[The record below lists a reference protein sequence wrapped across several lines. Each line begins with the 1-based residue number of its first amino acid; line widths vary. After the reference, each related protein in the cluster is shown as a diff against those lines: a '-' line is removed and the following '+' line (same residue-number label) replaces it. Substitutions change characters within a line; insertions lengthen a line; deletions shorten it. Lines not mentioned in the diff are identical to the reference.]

1 MKTKRARRLRWR
13 LAMPLTVAFFL
24 LWLGTMVVLTNS
36 ACDRLEG
43 TVSQEYEYAQKALE
57 EQWEI
62 YQTNRDNGLGAQAD
76 HILMYNLSAA
86 SGGLTDIGEGGMA
99 FLVRNSLGQEVR
111 SQLSYGY
118 GHEAGVDQGQRWYLY
133 FDDGLDDEGQLQLAR
148 WITQHRVHSWDFSLY
163 PPDSWQWETLS
174 QIGEDLANVDGTY
187 ARVTGVERP
196 GYAVDVQKIELVHPD
211 GTTEVMVETNTTG
224 DNSITLELKFVEI
237 ASVLLPNLYSTGKD
251 GPIDMELRLAHFRAA
266 QDRVHQGATEMHG
279 SSLTVSGQL
288 FGISE
293 GDGNA
298 MRVVGGQCDI
308 RRAAVQGQWFLY
320 ISTFLLTAVA
330 VLLLSAHLSRKVT
343 EPVEQMSQGAQKG
356 RCPTD
361 GPVQELNALAEAFNA
376 AQDQL
381 EGQLERERAFTRGAA
396 HELKTPLAIIRTHAE
411 ALGEDIAPE
420 KRGEYLNIILE
431 ESDRMGQLVGR
442 LLELTRLESGVAL
455 NVAPLN
461 LADVV
466 REVWSPLALQLEQK
480 EVSLSL
486 ELEEVWLEGDR
497 ERLKEAVGNLA
508 SNALRHV
515 EKGKR
520 IQVSLVRKGEQVR
533 ISVYNDGPVIPDK
546 DLPHLFE
553 PFYRGDKSRSRDS
566 GGTGLGLAIVRAAV
580 SAHGGSCGVEQ
591 RAGGP
596 CFWLCLPVGQDEGTV
611 S

>member
-13 LAMPLTVAFFL
+13 LAVPLTVAFFL

-62 YQTNRDNGLGAQAD
+62 YQNNRDNDLGAQAD

-111 SQLSYGY
+111 SQLAYGY

-133 FDDGLDDEGQLQLAR
+133 FDDGLDDQGQLQLAR
-148 WITQHRVHSWDFSLY
+148 WLTQHRSRSWDFALY
-163 PPDSWQWETLS
+163 PPDSWP
-174 QIGEDLANVDGTY
+174 GDGDLPNVDGTY
-187 ARVTGVERP
+187 ARVTGVERS
-196 GYAVDVQKIELVHPD
+196 GYAIDVQKIELVHPD
-211 GTTEVMVETNTTG
+211 GTTETMVETDTTG
-224 DNSITLELKFVEI
+224 EDSITLELKFMRV
-237 ASVLLPNLYSTGKD
+237 ASVLLPDYRGEGKA
-251 GPIDMELRLAHFRAA
+251 GPIDMELRLSNFREA
-266 QDRVHQGATEMHG
+266 QNRVHQGATEMHG
-279 SSLTVSGQL
+279 SSFIVSGKL
-288 FGISE
+288 FGITEEDSH
-293 GDGNA
+293 A
-298 MRVVGGQCDI
+298 IRVVGGQCDI

-320 ISTFLLTAVA
+320 ISTFLLTAAA
-330 VLLLSAHLSRKVT
+330 VLLLSAHLSKQVT
-343 EPVEQMSQGAQKG
+343 RPVEQLSQGAQKG
-356 RCPTD
+356 RCEID

-420 KRGEYLNIILE
+420 KRGEYLDIILE

-455 NVAPLN
+455 SRAPLN

-466 REVWSPLALQLEQK
+466 REVWAPLALQLEQK
-480 EVSLSL
+480 EISLSL

-520 IQVSLVRKGEQVR
+520 IQVSLVRKGGQVR
-533 ISVYNDGPVIPDK
+533 VSVYNDGPIIPDK

>member
-13 LAMPLTVAFFL
+13 LAVPLTVAFFL
-24 LWLGTMVVLTNS
+24 LWLGTMMVLTNS

-62 YQTNRDNGLGAQAD
+62 YQNNRDNGLGAQAD

-99 FLVRNSLGQEVR
+99 FLVRNSLGQEVH
-111 SQLSYGY
+111 SQLAYGY

-133 FDDGLDDEGQLQLAR
+133 FDSGLDDQGQLQLAR
-148 WITQHRVHSWDFSLY
+148 WITQRRSRSWDFALY
-163 PPDSWQWETLS
+163 PPDSWPGDS
-174 QIGEDLANVDGTY
+174 DLPNVDGTY

-211 GTTEVMVETNTTG
+211 GTTEVMVETDTTG
-224 DNSITLELKFVEI
+224 EDSITLELKFMRV
-237 ASVLLPNLYSTGKD
+237 ASVLLPDYRGEGKA
-251 GPIDMELRLAHFRAA
+251 GPIDMELRLSHFREA
-266 QDRVHQGATEMHG
+266 QNRVHQGATEMHG
-279 SSLTVSGQL
+279 SSFIVSGKL
-288 FGISE
+288 FGITEEDSH
-293 GDGNA
+293 A
-298 MRVVGGQCDI
+298 IRVVGGQCDI

-320 ISTFLLTAVA
+320 ISTFLLTAAA

-343 EPVEQMSQGAQKG
+343 EPVEQLSQGAQKG
-356 RCPTD
+356 RCEID

-411 ALGEDIAPE
+411 ALGEDIAPD

-466 REVWSPLALQLEQK
+466 REVWNPLALQLEQK

-486 ELEEVWLEGDR
+486 KLEEVWLEGDR

-515 EKGKR
+515 ERGKR
-520 IQVSLVRKGEQVR
+520 IQVSLVKQGEQVR
-533 ISVYNDGPVIPDK
+533 VSVYNDGPVIPDK

>member
-13 LAMPLTVAFFL
+13 LAVPLTVAFFL

-99 FLVRNSLGQEVR
+99 FLVRNSLGQEVH
-111 SQLSYGY
+111 SQMAYGY

-148 WITQHRVHSWDFSLY
+148 WLTQHRSRSWDFALY
-163 PPDSWQWETLS
+163 PPDSWPWDTLT
-174 QIGEDLANVDGTY
+174 EDGSNPPNADGTY
-187 ARVTGVERP
+187 ARVTGVERS
-196 GYAVDVQKIELVHPD
+196 GYAMDVQKIELVHPD
-211 GTTEVMVETNTTG
+211 GTTETMVETDTTG
-224 DNSITLELKFVEI
+224 EDSITLELKFMRV
-237 ASVLLPNLYSTGKD
+237 ASVLVPDYYSDRND
-251 GPIDMELRLAHFRAA
+251 GPIDMELRLSHFRAA
-266 QDRVHQGATEMHG
+266 QNRVHQGATEMHG

-288 FGISE
+288 FGISQ

-320 ISTFLLTAVA
+320 ISTFLLTAAA
-330 VLLLSAHLSRKVT
+330 VLLLSAHLSKQVT
-343 EPVEQMSQGAQKG
+343 RPVEQLSREAQKG
-356 RCPTD
+356 RCKTD
-361 GPVQELNALAEAFNA
+361 GPVEELNALAEAFND

-466 REVWSPLALQLEQK
+466 REVWNPLALQLEQK
-480 EVSLSL
+480 KVSLSL

-520 IQVSLVRKGEQVR
+520 IQVSLVKQGEQVCV
-533 ISVYNDGPVIPDK
+533 SVYNDGPLIPDK

-596 CFWLCLPVGQDEGTV
+596 CFWLCLPVGQVEEAV

>member
-13 LAMPLTVAFFL
+13 LAVPLTVAFFL
-24 LWLGTMVVLTNS
+24 LWLGTMVVLTNF

-62 YQTNRDNGLGAQAD
+62 YQNNRDNGLGAQAD

-111 SQLSYGY
+111 SQLAYGY

-133 FDDGLDDEGQLQLAR
+133 FDSGLDDQGQLQLAR
-148 WITQHRVHSWDFSLY
+148 WLTQHRSRSWDFALY
-163 PPDSWQWETLS
+163 PPDSWPWDTLT
-174 QIGEDLANVDGTY
+174 EDGSNPPNADGTY
-187 ARVTGVERP
+187 ARVTGVERS
-196 GYAVDVQKIELVHPD
+196 GYAMDVQKIELVHPD
-211 GTTEVMVETNTTG
+211 GTTETMVETDTTG
-224 DNSITLELKFVEI
+224 EDSITLELKFMRV
-237 ASVLLPNLYSTGKD
+237 ASVLLPDYRGEGKA
-251 GPIDMELRLAHFRAA
+251 GPIDMELRLSNFREA
-266 QDRVHQGATEMHG
+266 QNRVHQGATEMHG
-279 SSLTVSGQL
+279 SSFTVSGKL
-288 FGISE
+288 FGITEKDSH
-293 GDGNA
+293 A
-298 MRVVGGQCDI
+298 IRVVGGQCDI

-320 ISTFLLTAVA
+320 ISTFLLTAAA
-330 VLLLSAHLSRKVT
+330 VLLLSAYLSKQVT
-343 EPVEQMSQGAQKG
+343 RPVERLSQGAQKG
-356 RCPTD
+356 RCEID
-361 GPVQELNALAEAFNA
+361 GPVQELNALGEAFNA

-411 ALGEDIAPE
+411 ALGEDIAPD

-520 IQVSLVRKGEQVR
+520 IQVSLVKQGEQVR
-533 ISVYNDGPVIPDK
+533 VSVYNDGPVIPDK

>member
-13 LAMPLTVAFFL
+13 LAVPLTVAFFL
-24 LWLGTMVVLTNS
+24 LWLGTMVVLANS

-62 YQTNRDNGLGAQAD
+62 YQNNRDNDLGAQAD

-99 FLVRNSLGQEVR
+99 FLVRNSLGQEMR
-111 SQLSYGY
+111 SQLAYGY

-133 FDDGLDDEGQLQLAR
+133 FDSGLDDQGQLQLAR
-148 WITQHRVHSWDFSLY
+148 WLTQHRSRSWDFALY
-163 PPDSWQWETLS
+163 PPDSWPWDTLT
-174 QIGEDLANVDGTY
+174 EDGSNPPNADGTY
-187 ARVTGVERP
+187 ARVTGVERS
-196 GYAVDVQKIELVHPD
+196 GYAMDVQKIELVHPD
-211 GTTEVMVETNTTG
+211 GTTETMVETDTTG
-224 DNSITLELKFVEI
+224 EDSITLELKFVEI

-251 GPIDMELRLAHFRAA
+251 GPVDMELRLSNFREA
-266 QDRVHQGATEMHG
+266 QNRVHQGATEMHG

-288 FGISE
+288 FGISQ

-320 ISTFLLTAVA
+320 LSTFLLTAAA
-330 VLLLSAHLSRKVT
+330 VLLLSAHLSKQVT
-343 EPVEQMSQGAQKG
+343 RPVEQLSQGAQKG
-356 RCPTD
+356 RCKTD
-361 GPVQELNALAEAFNA
+361 GPVEELNALAEAFNA

-466 REVWSPLALQLEQK
+466 REVWNPLALQLEQK

-515 EKGKR
+515 EKGKC
-520 IQVSLVRKGEQVR
+520 IQVSLVRKGGQACVL
-533 ISVYNDGPVIPDK
+533 VYNDGPIIPDK

-596 CFWLCLPVGQDEGTV
+596 CFWLCLPVGQDEETV

>member
-13 LAMPLTVAFFL
+13 LAVPLTVAFFL
-24 LWLGTMVVLTNS
+24 LWLGTMMVLTNS

-62 YQTNRDNGLGAQAD
+62 YQNNRDNGLGAQAD

-99 FLVRNSLGQEVR
+99 FLVRNSLGQEVH
-111 SQLSYGY
+111 SQLAYGY

-148 WITQHRVHSWDFSLY
+148 WITQRRSRSWDFALY
-163 PPDSWQWETLS
+163 PPDSWPGDS
-174 QIGEDLANVDGTY
+174 DLPNVDGTY

-211 GTTEVMVETNTTG
+211 GTTEVMVETDTTG
-224 DNSITLELKFVEI
+224 EDSITLELKFMRV
-237 ASVLLPNLYSTGKD
+237 ASVLLPDYRGEGKA
-251 GPIDMELRLAHFRAA
+251 GPIDMELRLSNFREA
-266 QDRVHQGATEMHG
+266 QNRVHQGATEMHG
-279 SSLTVSGQL
+279 SSFIVSGKL
-288 FGISE
+288 FGITEEDSH
-293 GDGNA
+293 A
-298 MRVVGGQCDI
+298 IRVVGGQCDI

-320 ISTFLLTAVA
+320 ISTFLLTAAA

-343 EPVEQMSQGAQKG
+343 EPVEQLSQGAQKG
-356 RCPTD
+356 RCEID

-411 ALGEDIAPE
+411 ALGEDIAPD

-466 REVWSPLALQLEQK
+466 REVWNPLALQLEQK

-515 EKGKR
+515 EKGKH
-520 IQVSLVRKGEQVR
+520 IQVSLVKQGEQVR
-533 ISVYNDGPVIPDK
+533 VSVYNDGPAIPDK

>member
-13 LAMPLTVAFFL
+13 LAVPLTVAFFL

-62 YQTNRDNGLGAQAD
+62 YQNNRDNDLGAQAD

-111 SQLSYGY
+111 SQLAYGY

-133 FDDGLDDEGQLQLAR
+133 FDDGLDDQGQLQLAR
-148 WITQHRVHSWDFSLY
+148 WLTQHRSRSWDFALY
-163 PPDSWQWETLS
+163 PPDSWP
-174 QIGEDLANVDGTY
+174 GDGDLPNVDGTY
-187 ARVTGVERP
+187 ARVTGVERS
-196 GYAVDVQKIELVHPD
+196 GYAIDVQKIELVHPD
-211 GTTEVMVETNTTG
+211 GTTETMVETDTTG
-224 DNSITLELKFVEI
+224 EDSITLELKFMRV
-237 ASVLLPNLYSTGKD
+237 ASVLLPDYRGEGKA
-251 GPIDMELRLAHFRAA
+251 GPIDMELRLSNFREA
-266 QDRVHQGATEMHG
+266 QNRVHQGATEMHG
-279 SSLTVSGQL
+279 SSFIVSGKL
-288 FGISE
+288 FGITEEDSH
-293 GDGNA
+293 A
-298 MRVVGGQCDI
+298 IRVVGGQCDI

-320 ISTFLLTAVA
+320 ISTFLLTAAA
-330 VLLLSAHLSRKVT
+330 VLLLSAHLSKQVT
-343 EPVEQMSQGAQKG
+343 RPVEQLSQGAQKG
-356 RCPTD
+356 RCEID

-455 NVAPLN
+455 NVARLN

-466 REVWSPLALQLEQK
+466 REVWNPLALQLEQK

-515 EKGKR
+515 EKGKC
-520 IQVSLVRKGEQVR
+520 IQVSLVKQGEQVR
-533 ISVYNDGPVIPDK
+533 VSVYNDGPIIPDK

-591 RAGGP
+591 WAGGP

>member
-13 LAMPLTVAFFL
+13 LAVPLTVAFFL
-24 LWLGTMVVLTNS
+24 LWLGTMMVLTNS

-62 YQTNRDNGLGAQAD
+62 YQNNRDNGLGAQAD

-111 SQLSYGY
+111 SQLAYGY

-148 WITQHRVHSWDFSLY
+148 WITQRRIHSWDFALY
-163 PPDSWQWETLS
+163 PPDSWPWDTLT
-174 QIGEDLANVDGTY
+174 EDGSNPPNADGTY
-187 ARVTGVERP
+187 ARVTGVERS
-196 GYAVDVQKIELVHPD
+196 GYAMDVQKIELVHPD
-211 GTTEVMVETNTTG
+211 GTTETMVETDTTG
-224 DNSITLELKFVEI
+224 ENSITLELKFVEI

-251 GPIDMELRLAHFRAA
+251 GPVDMELRLSNFREA
-266 QDRVHQGATEMHG
+266 QNRVHQGATEMHG

-288 FGISE
+288 FGISQ
-293 GDGNA
+293 GDDNA

-320 ISTFLLTAVA
+320 LSTFLLTAAA
-330 VLLLSAHLSRKVT
+330 VLLLSAHLSKQVT
-343 EPVEQMSQGAQKG
+343 RPVEQLSQGAQGG

-361 GPVQELNALAEAFNA
+361 GPVEELNALAEAFNI
-376 AQDQL
+376 AQEQL

-411 ALGEDIAPE
+411 ALGEDIAPD

-466 REVWSPLALQLEQK
+466 REVWNPLALQLEQK
-480 EVSLSL
+480 KVSLSL

-515 EKGKR
+515 ERGKR
-520 IQVSLVRKGEQVR
+520 IQVSLVKQGEQVR
-533 ISVYNDGPVIPDK
+533 VLVYNDGPIIPDK

>member
-1 MKTKRARRLRWR
+1 MNKSRPRRLRWR
-13 LAMPLTVAFFL
+13 LAVPLTVAFFL

-62 YQTNRDNGLGAQAD
+62 YQNNRDNGLGAQAD

-111 SQLSYGY
+111 SQLAYGY

-148 WITQHRVHSWDFSLY
+148 WLTQHRSRSWDFALY
-163 PPDSWQWETLS
+163 PPDSWP
-174 QIGEDLANVDGTY
+174 GDGDLPNVDGTY
-187 ARVTGVERP
+187 ARVTGVERS
-196 GYAVDVQKIELVHPD
+196 GYAIDVQKIELVHPD

-224 DNSITLELKFVEI
+224 ENSITLELKFMRV
-237 ASVLLPNLYSTGKD
+237 ASVLLPDYRGEGKA
-251 GPIDMELRLAHFRAA
+251 GPIDMELRLSNFREA
-266 QDRVHQGATEMHG
+266 QNRVHQGATEMHG
-279 SSLTVSGQL
+279 SSFIVSGKL
-288 FGISE
+288 FGITEEDSH
-293 GDGNA
+293 A
-298 MRVVGGQCDI
+298 IRVVGGQCDI

-330 VLLLSAHLSRKVT
+330 VLLLSAHLSKQVT
-343 EPVEQMSQGAQKG
+343 RPVERLSQGAQKG
-356 RCPTD
+356 HCETD

-411 ALGEDIAPE
+411 ALGEDIAPD

-455 NVAPLN
+455 NVARLN

-466 REVWSPLALQLEQK
+466 REVWNPLALQLEQK

-515 EKGKR
+515 KKGKR
-520 IQVSLVRKGEQVR
+520 IQVSLVKQGEQVR
-533 ISVYNDGPVIPDK
+533 VSVYNDGPVIPDK

>member
-1 MKTKRARRLRWR
+1 MNKSRPRRLCWR
-13 LAMPLTVAFFL
+13 LAVPLTVAFFL

-36 ACDRLEG
+36 ACGRLEG

-62 YQTNRDNGLGAQAD
+62 YQNNRDNDLGAQAD

-111 SQLSYGY
+111 SQLAYGY

-148 WITQHRVHSWDFSLY
+148 WLTQHRSRSWDFALY
-163 PPDSWQWETLS
+163 PSDSWP
-174 QIGEDLANVDGTY
+174 GDGDLPNVDGTY
-187 ARVTGVERP
+187 ARVTGVERS
-196 GYAVDVQKIELVHPD
+196 GYAIDVQKIELVHPD
-211 GTTEVMVETNTTG
+211 GTTEVMVETDTTG
-224 DNSITLELKFVEI
+224 EDSITLELKFMRV
-237 ASVLLPNLYSTGKD
+237 ASVLLPDYRGEGKA
-251 GPIDMELRLAHFRAA
+251 GPIDMELRLSNFREA
-266 QDRVHQGATEMHG
+266 QNRVHQGATEMHG
-279 SSLTVSGQL
+279 SSFIVSGKL
-288 FGISE
+288 FGITEEDSH
-293 GDGNA
+293 A
-298 MRVVGGQCDI
+298 IRVVGGQCDI

-320 ISTFLLTAVA
+320 ISTFLLTAAA

-343 EPVEQMSQGAQKG
+343 EPVEQLSQGAQKG
-356 RCPTD
+356 RCETD

-411 ALGEDIAPE
+411 ALGEDIAPD

-466 REVWSPLALQLEQK
+466 REVWNPLALQLEQK

-486 ELEEVWLEGDR
+486 KLEEVWLEGDR

-515 EKGKR
+515 ERGKR
-520 IQVSLVRKGEQVR
+520 IQVSLVKQGEQVR
-533 ISVYNDGPVIPDK
+533 VSVYNDGPVIPDK

>member
-1 MKTKRARRLRWR
+1 MKTKRPRRLRWR
-13 LAMPLTVAFFL
+13 LAVPLTVAFFL

-62 YQTNRDNGLGAQAD
+62 YQNNRDNGLGAQAD

-111 SQLSYGY
+111 SQLAYGY

-148 WITQHRVHSWDFSLY
+148 WLTQHRSRSWDFALY
-163 PPDSWQWETLS
+163 PPDSWPWDTLT
-174 QIGEDLANVDGTY
+174 EDGSNPPNADGTY

-196 GYAVDVQKIELVHPD
+196 GYAMDVQKIELMHPD
-211 GTTEVMVETNTTG
+211 GTTETMVETDTTG
-224 DNSITLELKFVEI
+224 EDSITLELKFMRVG
-237 ASVLLPNLYSTGKD
+237 SVLVPDYYSDRND
-251 GPIDMELRLAHFRAA
+251 GPIDMELRLSHFRAA
-266 QDRVHQGATEMHG
+266 QNRVHQGATEMYG

-288 FGISE
+288 SGISE
-293 GDGNA
+293 GNA
-298 MRVVGGQCDI
+298 MRLVAGEYDTT
-308 RRAAVQGQWFLY
+308 RAAVQGQWFLY

-343 EPVEQMSQGAQKG
+343 EPVEQMSQGAQGG

-361 GPVQELNALAEAFNA
+361 GPVEELNALAEAFNA

-381 EGQLERERAFTRGAA
+381 AGQLERERAFTRGAA

-455 NVAPLN
+455 NVARLN

-520 IQVSLVRKGEQVR
+520 IQVSLVKQGEQVR
-533 ISVYNDGPVIPDK
+533 VSVYNDGPAIPDK

-596 CFWLCLPVGQDEGTV
+596 CFWLCLPVRQVEEAV

>member
-1 MKTKRARRLRWR
+1 MNKSRPRRLRWR
-13 LAMPLTVAFFL
+13 LAVPLTVAFFL

-62 YQTNRDNGLGAQAD
+62 YQNNRDNGLGAQAD

-99 FLVRNSLGQEVR
+99 FLVRNSLGQEVH
-111 SQLSYGY
+111 SQLAYGY

-133 FDDGLDDEGQLQLAR
+133 FDDGLDDEGQLLLAR
-148 WITQHRVHSWDFSLY
+148 WLTQHRSRSWDFALY
-163 PPDSWQWETLS
+163 PPDSWPGDSELP
-174 QIGEDLANVDGTY
+174 NVDGTY
-187 ARVTGVERP
+187 ARVTGVERS
-196 GYAVDVQKIELVHPD
+196 GYAIDVQKIELVHPD
-211 GTTEVMVETNTTG
+211 GTTETMVETDTTG
-224 DNSITLELKFVEI
+224 EDSITLELKFMRV
-237 ASVLLPNLYSTGKD
+237 ASVLLPDYRGEGKA

-298 MRVVGGQCDI
+298 MRVVGGQYDI

-320 ISTFLLTAVA
+320 LSTFLLTAAA
-330 VLLLSAHLSRKVT
+330 VLLLSAYLSKQVT
-343 EPVEQMSQGAQKG
+343 RPVEQLSQGAQKG
-356 RCPTD
+356 RCATD
-361 GPVQELNALAEAFNA
+361 GPVRELNALAEAFND

-455 NVAPLN
+455 NVARLN

-466 REVWSPLALQLEQK
+466 REVWNPLALQLEQK

-533 ISVYNDGPVIPDK
+533 VSVYNDGPLISEK

-591 RAGGP
+591 RAEGP

>member
-1 MKTKRARRLRWR
+1 MAE
-13 LAMPLTVAFFL
+13 AFFPDKSL
-24 LWLGTMVVLTNS
+24 LELT
-36 ACDRLEG
+36 
-43 TVSQEYEYAQKALE
+43 
-57 EQWEI
+57 
-62 YQTNRDNGLGAQAD
+62 
-76 HILMYNLSAA
+76 
-86 SGGLTDIGEGGMA
+86 LT
-99 FLVRNSLGQEVR
+99 
-111 SQLSYGY
+111 
-118 GHEAGVDQGQRWYLY
+118 

-148 WITQHRVHSWDFSLY
+148 WLTQHRSRSWDFALY
-163 PPDSWQWETLS
+163 PPDSWPGDS
-174 QIGEDLANVDGTY
+174 DLPNVDGTY
-187 ARVTGVERP
+187 ARVTGVERS
-196 GYAVDVQKIELVHPD
+196 GYAIDVQKIELVHPD
-211 GTTEVMVETNTTG
+211 GTTETMVETDTTG
-224 DNSITLELKFVEI
+224 EDSITLELKFMRV
-237 ASVLLPNLYSTGKD
+237 ASVLLPDYRGEGKA
-251 GPIDMELRLAHFRAA
+251 GPIDMELRLSNFREA
-266 QDRVHQGATEMHG
+266 QNRVHQGATEMHG
-279 SSLTVSGQL
+279 SSFIVSGKL
-288 FGISE
+288 FGITEENSH
-293 GDGNA
+293 A
-298 MRVVGGQCDI
+298 IRVVGGQCDI

-320 ISTFLLTAVA
+320 ISTFLLTAAA
-330 VLLLSAHLSRKVT
+330 VLLLSAHLSKQVT
-343 EPVEQMSQGAQKG
+343 RPVERLSQGAQKG
-356 RCPTD
+356 RCEID

-411 ALGEDIAPE
+411 ALGEDIAPD

-466 REVWSPLALQLEQK
+466 REVWNPLALQLEQK

-515 EKGKR
+515 EKGKC
-520 IQVSLVRKGEQVR
+520 IQVSLVKQGEQVR
-533 ISVYNDGPVIPDK
+533 VSVYNDGPIIPDK

-591 RAGGP
+591 WAGGP

>member
-13 LAMPLTVAFFL
+13 LAVPLTVAFFL

-62 YQTNRDNGLGAQAD
+62 YQNNRDNGLGAQAD

-111 SQLSYGY
+111 SQLAYGY

-133 FDDGLDDEGQLQLAR
+133 FDDGLDDEGQLKLAR
-148 WITQHRVHSWDFSLY
+148 WITQRRIHSWDFALY
-163 PPDSWQWETLS
+163 PPDSWPGDS
-174 QIGEDLANVDGTY
+174 DLPNVDGTY
-187 ARVTGVERP
+187 ARVTGVERS
-196 GYAVDVQKIELVHPD
+196 GYAIDVQKIELVHPD
-211 GTTEVMVETNTTG
+211 GTTETMVETDTTG
-224 DNSITLELKFVEI
+224 EDSITLELKFMRV
-237 ASVLLPNLYSTGKD
+237 ASVLLPDYRGEGKA
-251 GPIDMELRLAHFRAA
+251 GPIDMELRLSNFREA
-266 QDRVHQGATEMHG
+266 QNRVHQGATEMHG
-279 SSLTVSGQL
+279 SSFIVSGKL
-288 FGISE
+288 FGITEEDSH
-293 GDGNA
+293 A
-298 MRVVGGQCDI
+298 IRVVGGQCDI

-320 ISTFLLTAVA
+320 ISTFLLTAAA
-330 VLLLSAHLSRKVT
+330 VLLLSAHLSKQVT
-343 EPVEQMSQGAQKG
+343 RPVEQLSQGAQKG
-356 RCPTD
+356 RCETD

-466 REVWSPLALQLEQK
+466 REVWNPLALQLEQK

-515 EKGKR
+515 KKGKR
-520 IQVSLVRKGEQVR
+520 IQVSLVKQGEQVR
-533 ISVYNDGPVIPDK
+533 VSVYNDGPVIPDK

>member
-1 MKTKRARRLRWR
+1 MNKSRPRRLRWR
-13 LAMPLTVAFFL
+13 LAVPLTVAFFL

-62 YQTNRDNGLGAQAD
+62 YQNNRDNDLGAQAD

-111 SQLSYGY
+111 SQLAYGY

-133 FDDGLDDEGQLQLAR
+133 FDDGLDDEGQLKLAR
-148 WITQHRVHSWDFSLY
+148 WLTQHRSRSWDFALY
-163 PPDSWQWETLS
+163 PSDSWPGDS
-174 QIGEDLANVDGTY
+174 DLPNVDGTY
-187 ARVTGVERP
+187 ARVTGVERS
-196 GYAVDVQKIELVHPD
+196 GYAIDVQKIELVHPD
-211 GTTEVMVETNTTG
+211 GTTETMVETDTTG
-224 DNSITLELKFVEI
+224 EDSITLELKFMRV
-237 ASVLLPNLYSTGKD
+237 ASVLLPDYRGEGKA
-251 GPIDMELRLAHFRAA
+251 GPIDMELRLSNFREA
-266 QDRVHQGATEMHG
+266 QNRVHQGATEMHG
-279 SSLTVSGQL
+279 SSFIVSGKL
-288 FGISE
+288 FGITEEDSH
-293 GDGNA
+293 A
-298 MRVVGGQCDI
+298 IRVVGGQCDI

-320 ISTFLLTAVA
+320 ISTFLLTAAA
-330 VLLLSAHLSRKVT
+330 VLLLSAHLSKQVT
-343 EPVEQMSQGAQKG
+343 RPVEQLSQGAQKG
-356 RCPTD
+356 RCETD

-466 REVWSPLALQLEQK
+466 REVWNPLALQLEQK

-520 IQVSLVRKGEQVR
+520 IQVSLVKQGEQVR
-533 ISVYNDGPVIPDK
+533 VSVYNDGPAIPDK

-596 CFWLCLPVGQDEGTV
+596 CFWLCLPVGQEEGTI

>member
-13 LAMPLTVAFFL
+13 LAVPLTVAFFL

-62 YQTNRDNGLGAQAD
+62 YQNNRDNDLGAQAD

-111 SQLSYGY
+111 SQLAYGY

-133 FDDGLDDEGQLQLAR
+133 FDDGLDDEGQLKLAR
-148 WITQHRVHSWDFSLY
+148 WLTQHRSRSWDFAFY
-163 PPDSWQWETLS
+163 PPDSWP
-174 QIGEDLANVDGTY
+174 GDGDLPNVDGTY
-187 ARVTGVERP
+187 ARVTGVERS
-196 GYAVDVQKIELVHPD
+196 GYAIDVQKIELVHPD
-211 GTTEVMVETNTTG
+211 GTTETMVETDTTG
-224 DNSITLELKFVEI
+224 EDSITLELKFMRV
-237 ASVLLPNLYSTGKD
+237 ASVLLPDYRGEGKA
-251 GPIDMELRLAHFRAA
+251 GPIDMELRLSNFREA
-266 QDRVHQGATEMHG
+266 QNRVHQGDTEMHG
-279 SSLTVSGQL
+279 SSFIVSGKL
-288 FGISE
+288 FGITEEDSH
-293 GDGNA
+293 A
-298 MRVVGGQCDI
+298 IRVVGGQCDI

-320 ISTFLLTAVA
+320 ISTFLLTAAA
-330 VLLLSAHLSRKVT
+330 VLLLSAHLSKQVT
-343 EPVEQMSQGAQKG
+343 RPVERLSQGAQKG
-356 RCPTD
+356 RCETD
-361 GPVQELNALAEAFNA
+361 GPVQELNALGEAFNA

-466 REVWSPLALQLEQK
+466 REVWNPLALQLEQK

-515 EKGKR
+515 KKGKR

>member
-1 MKTKRARRLRWR
+1 MNKSRPRRLRWR
-13 LAMPLTVAFFL
+13 LAVPLTVAFFL

-62 YQTNRDNGLGAQAD
+62 YQNNRDNGLGAQAD

-111 SQLSYGY
+111 SQLAYGY

-133 FDDGLDDEGQLQLAR
+133 FDSGLDDQGQLQLAR
-148 WITQHRVHSWDFSLY
+148 WLTQHRSRSWDFALY
-163 PPDSWQWETLS
+163 PPDSWPGDS
-174 QIGEDLANVDGTY
+174 DLPNVDGTY
-187 ARVTGVERP
+187 ARVTGVERS
-196 GYAVDVQKIELVHPD
+196 GYAIDVQKIELVHPD
-211 GTTEVMVETNTTG
+211 GTTETMVETDTTG
-224 DNSITLELKFVEI
+224 EDSITLELKFMRV
-237 ASVLLPNLYSTGKD
+237 ASVLLPDYRGEGKA
-251 GPIDMELRLAHFRAA
+251 GPIDMELRLSNFREA
-266 QDRVHQGATEMHG
+266 QNRVHQGATEMHG
-279 SSLTVSGQL
+279 SSFIVSGKL
-288 FGISE
+288 FGITEENSH
-293 GDGNA
+293 A
-298 MRVVGGQCDI
+298 IRVVGGQCDI

-320 ISTFLLTAVA
+320 ISTFLLTAAA
-330 VLLLSAHLSRKVT
+330 VLLLSAHLSKQVT
-343 EPVEQMSQGAQKG
+343 RPVERLSQGAQKG
-356 RCPTD
+356 RCEID

-466 REVWSPLALQLEQK
+466 REVWNPLALQLEQK

-515 EKGKR
+515 EKGKC
-520 IQVSLVRKGEQVR
+520 IQVSLVKQGEQVR
-533 ISVYNDGPVIPDK
+533 VSVYNDGPIIPDK

-591 RAGGP
+591 WAGGP

>member
-13 LAMPLTVAFFL
+13 LAVPLTVAFFL

-62 YQTNRDNGLGAQAD
+62 YQNNRDNDLGAQAD

-111 SQLSYGY
+111 SQLAYGY

-133 FDDGLDDEGQLQLAR
+133 FDDGLDDQGQLQLAR
-148 WITQHRVHSWDFSLY
+148 WLTQHRSRSWDFALY
-163 PPDSWQWETLS
+163 PPDSWP
-174 QIGEDLANVDGTY
+174 GDGDLPNVDGTY
-187 ARVTGVERP
+187 ARVTGVERS
-196 GYAVDVQKIELVHPD
+196 GYAIDVQKIELVHPD
-211 GTTEVMVETNTTG
+211 GTTETMVETDTTG
-224 DNSITLELKFVEI
+224 EDSITLELKFMRV
-237 ASVLLPNLYSTGKD
+237 ASVLLPDYRGEGKA
-251 GPIDMELRLAHFRAA
+251 GPIDMELRLSNFREA
-266 QDRVHQGATEMHG
+266 QNRVHQGATEMHG
-279 SSLTVSGQL
+279 SSFIVSGKL
-288 FGISE
+288 FGITEEDSH
-293 GDGNA
+293 A
-298 MRVVGGQCDI
+298 IRVVGGQCDI

-320 ISTFLLTAVA
+320 ISTFLLTAAA
-330 VLLLSAHLSRKVT
+330 VLLLSAHLSKQVT
-343 EPVEQMSQGAQKG
+343 RPVEQLSQGAQKG
-356 RCPTD
+356 RCEID

-411 ALGEDIAPE
+411 ALGEDIAPD

-466 REVWSPLALQLEQK
+466 REVWNPLALQLEQK

-533 ISVYNDGPVIPDK
+533 VSVYNDGPIIPDK

>member
-1 MKTKRARRLRWR
+1 MNKSRPRRLRWR
-13 LAMPLTVAFFL
+13 LAVPLTVAFFL

-62 YQTNRDNGLGAQAD
+62 YQNNRDNDLGAQAD

-111 SQLSYGY
+111 SQLAYGY

-133 FDDGLDDEGQLQLAR
+133 FDSGLDDQGQLQLAR
-148 WITQHRVHSWDFSLY
+148 WLTQHRSRSWDFALY
-163 PPDSWQWETLS
+163 PPDSWPGDS
-174 QIGEDLANVDGTY
+174 DLPNVDGTY
-187 ARVTGVERP
+187 ARVTGVERS
-196 GYAVDVQKIELVHPD
+196 GYAIDVQKIELVHPD
-211 GTTEVMVETNTTG
+211 GTTETMVETDTTG
-224 DNSITLELKFVEI
+224 EDSITLELKFMRV
-237 ASVLLPNLYSTGKD
+237 ASVLLPDYRGEGKA
-251 GPIDMELRLAHFRAA
+251 GPIDMELRLSNFREA
-266 QDRVHQGATEMHG
+266 QNRVHQGATEMHG
-279 SSLTVSGQL
+279 SSFIVSGKL
-288 FGISE
+288 FGITEENSH
-293 GDGNA
+293 A
-298 MRVVGGQCDI
+298 IRVVGGQCDI

-320 ISTFLLTAVA
+320 ISTFLLTAAA
-330 VLLLSAHLSRKVT
+330 VLLLSAHLSKQVT
-343 EPVEQMSQGAQKG
+343 RPVERLSQGAQKG
-356 RCPTD
+356 RCEID

-466 REVWSPLALQLEQK
+466 REVWNPLALQLEQK

-515 EKGKR
+515 EKGKC
-520 IQVSLVRKGEQVR
+520 IQVSLVKQGEQVR
-533 ISVYNDGPVIPDK
+533 VSVYNDGPIIPDK

-591 RAGGP
+591 WAGGP

>member
-13 LAMPLTVAFFL
+13 LAVPLTVAFFL

-62 YQTNRDNGLGAQAD
+62 YQNNRDNGLGAQAD

-86 SGGLTDIGEGGMA
+86 SGDLTDIGEGGMA

-111 SQLSYGY
+111 SQLAYGY

-133 FDDGLDDEGQLQLAR
+133 FDDGLDDEGQLKLAR
-148 WITQHRVHSWDFSLY
+148 WITQRRIHSWDFALY
-163 PPDSWQWETLS
+163 PPDSWQRETLS
-174 QIGEDLANVDGTY
+174 QNGEDLANVDGTY
-187 ARVTGVERP
+187 AQVTGVERS
-196 GYAVDVQKIELVHPD
+196 GYAMDVQKIELMHPD
-211 GTTEVMVETNTTG
+211 GTTETMVETDTTG
-224 DNSITLELKFVEI
+224 EDSITLELKFMRVG
-237 ASVLLPNLYSTGKD
+237 SVLVPDYYSDRND
-251 GPIDMELRLAHFRAA
+251 GPIDMELRLSHFRAA
-266 QDRVHQGATEMHG
+266 QNRVHQGATEMYG

-288 FGISE
+288 SGISE
-293 GDGNA
+293 GNA
-298 MRVVGGQCDI
+298 MRLVAGEYDTT
-308 RRAAVQGQWFLY
+308 RAAVQGQWFLY

-343 EPVEQMSQGAQKG
+343 EPVEQMSQGAQGG

-361 GPVQELNALAEAFNA
+361 GPVEELNALAEAFNA
-376 AQDQL
+376 AKEQL

-466 REVWSPLALQLEQK
+466 REVWNPLALQLEQK

-520 IQVSLVRKGEQVR
+520 IQVSLVKQGGQVR
-533 ISVYNDGPVIPDK
+533 VSVYNDGPIIPDK

-596 CFWLCLPVGQDEGTV
+596 CFWLCLPVGQEEGTI

>member
-13 LAMPLTVAFFL
+13 LAVPLTVAFFL
-24 LWLGTMVVLTNS
+24 LWLGTMVVLANS

-99 FLVRNSLGQEVR
+99 FLVRNSLGQEVH
-111 SQLSYGY
+111 SQLAYGY

-148 WITQHRVHSWDFSLY
+148 WLTQHRVHSWDFSLY

-320 ISTFLLTAVA
+320 ISTFLLTAAA
-330 VLLLSAHLSRKVT
+330 VLLLSAHLSKQVT
-343 EPVEQMSQGAQKG
+343 RPVEQLSQGAQKG
-356 RCPTD
+356 RCETD
-361 GPVQELNALAEAFNA
+361 GPVQELNALAEAFND

-455 NVAPLN
+455 NVARLN

-480 EVSLSL
+480 KVSLSL
-486 ELEEVWLEGDR
+486 ELEEVWLEGDW

-520 IQVSLVRKGEQVR
+520 IQVSLVRKGGQACVL
-533 ISVYNDGPVIPDK
+533 VYNDGPLISEK

>member
-13 LAMPLTVAFFL
+13 LAVPLTVAFFL
-24 LWLGTMVVLTNS
+24 LWLGTMVVLTNF

-62 YQTNRDNGLGAQAD
+62 YQNNRDNGLGAQAD

-111 SQLSYGY
+111 SQLAYGY

-148 WITQHRVHSWDFSLY
+148 WLTQHRSRSWDFALY
-163 PPDSWQWETLS
+163 PPDSWP
-174 QIGEDLANVDGTY
+174 GDGDLPNVDGTY
-187 ARVTGVERP
+187 ARVTGVERS
-196 GYAVDVQKIELVHPD
+196 GYAIDVQKIELVHPD
-211 GTTEVMVETNTTG
+211 GTTETMVETDTTG
-224 DNSITLELKFVEI
+224 EDSITLELKFMRV
-237 ASVLLPNLYSTGKD
+237 ASVLLPDYRGEGKA
-251 GPIDMELRLAHFRAA
+251 GPIDMELRLSNFREA
-266 QDRVHQGATEMHG
+266 QNRVHQGATEMHG
-279 SSLTVSGQL
+279 SSFIVSGKL
-288 FGISE
+288 FGITEEDSH
-293 GDGNA
+293 A
-298 MRVVGGQCDI
+298 IRVVGGQCDI

-320 ISTFLLTAVA
+320 ISTFLLTAAA
-330 VLLLSAHLSRKVT
+330 VLLLSAHLSKQVT
-343 EPVEQMSQGAQKG
+343 RPVEQLSQGAQKG
-356 RCPTD
+356 RCETD

-455 NVAPLN
+455 NVARLN

-466 REVWSPLALQLEQK
+466 REVWNPLALQLEQK

-515 EKGKR
+515 EKGKH
-520 IQVSLVRKGEQVR
+520 IQVSLAKQGEQVR
-533 ISVYNDGPVIPDK
+533 VSVYNDGPAIPDK

-596 CFWLCLPVGQDEGTV
+596 CFWLCLPVGQNEGTV

>member
-1 MKTKRARRLRWR
+1 MNKSRPRRLRWR
-13 LAMPLTVAFFL
+13 LAVPLTVAFFL

-62 YQTNRDNGLGAQAD
+62 YQNNRDNGLGAQAD

-111 SQLSYGY
+111 SQLAYGY

-133 FDDGLDDEGQLQLAR
+133 FDDGLDDEGQLKLAR
-148 WITQHRVHSWDFSLY
+148 WLTQHRSRSWDFALY
-163 PPDSWQWETLS
+163 PPDSWPGDS
-174 QIGEDLANVDGTY
+174 DLPNVDGTY
-187 ARVTGVERP
+187 ARVTGVERS
-196 GYAVDVQKIELVHPD
+196 GYAIDVQKIELVHPD
-211 GTTEVMVETNTTG
+211 GTTETMVETDTTG
-224 DNSITLELKFVEI
+224 EDSITLELKFMRV
-237 ASVLLPNLYSTGKD
+237 ASVLLPDYRGEGKA

-298 MRVVGGQCDI
+298 MRVVGGQYDI

-320 ISTFLLTAVA
+320 LSTFLLTAAA
-330 VLLLSAHLSRKVT
+330 VLLLSAYLSKQVT
-343 EPVEQMSQGAQKG
+343 RPVEQLSQGAQKG
-356 RCPTD
+356 RCATD
-361 GPVQELNALAEAFNA
+361 GPVRELNALAEAFND

-455 NVAPLN
+455 NVARLN

-466 REVWSPLALQLEQK
+466 REVWNPLALQLEQK

-533 ISVYNDGPVIPDK
+533 VSVYNDGPVIPDK

-591 RAGGP
+591 RAEGP

>member
-13 LAMPLTVAFFL
+13 LAVPLTVAFFL

-62 YQTNRDNGLGAQAD
+62 YQNNRDNGLGAQAD

-111 SQLSYGY
+111 SQLAYGY

-133 FDDGLDDEGQLQLAR
+133 FDDGLDDEGQLKLAR
-148 WITQHRVHSWDFSLY
+148 WLTQHRSRSWDFALY
-163 PPDSWQWETLS
+163 PSDSWP
-174 QIGEDLANVDGTY
+174 GDGDLPNVDGTY

-211 GTTEVMVETNTTG
+211 GTTEVMVETDTTG
-224 DNSITLELKFVEI
+224 EDSITLELKFMRV
-237 ASVLLPNLYSTGKD
+237 ASVLLPDYRGEGKA
-251 GPIDMELRLAHFRAA
+251 GPIDMELRLSNFREA
-266 QDRVHQGATEMHG
+266 QNRVHQGATEMHG
-279 SSLTVSGQL
+279 SSFIVSGKL
-288 FGISE
+288 FGITEENSH
-293 GDGNA
+293 A
-298 MRVVGGQCDI
+298 IRVVGGQCDI

-320 ISTFLLTAVA
+320 ISTFLLTAAA
-330 VLLLSAHLSRKVT
+330 VLLLSAYLSKQVT
-343 EPVEQMSQGAQKG
+343 RPVERLSQGAQKG
-356 RCPTD
+356 RCETD

-466 REVWSPLALQLEQK
+466 REVWNPLALQLEQK

-520 IQVSLVRKGEQVR
+520 IQVSLVKQGEQVR
-533 ISVYNDGPVIPDK
+533 VSVYNDGPAIPDK

-596 CFWLCLPVGQDEGTV
+596 CFWLCLPVGQVEEAV

>member
-1 MKTKRARRLRWR
+1 MNKSRPRRLRWR
-13 LAMPLTVAFFL
+13 LAVPLTVAFFL

-62 YQTNRDNGLGAQAD
+62 YQNNRDNGLGAQAD

-99 FLVRNSLGQEVR
+99 FLVRNSLGQEVH
-111 SQLSYGY
+111 SQLAYGY

-133 FDDGLDDEGQLQLAR
+133 FDDGLDDEGQLLLAR
-148 WITQHRVHSWDFSLY
+148 WLTQHRSRSWDFALY
-163 PPDSWQWETLS
+163 PPDSWPGDSELP
-174 QIGEDLANVDGTY
+174 NVDGTY
-187 ARVTGVERP
+187 ARVTGVERS
-196 GYAVDVQKIELVHPD
+196 GYAIDVQKIELVHPD
-211 GTTEVMVETNTTG
+211 GTTETMVETDTTG
-224 DNSITLELKFVEI
+224 EDSITLELKFMRV
-237 ASVLLPNLYSTGKD
+237 ASVLLPDYRGEGKA

-320 ISTFLLTAVA
+320 LSTFLLTAAA
-330 VLLLSAHLSRKVT
+330 VLLLSAYLSKQVT
-343 EPVEQMSQGAQKG
+343 RPVEQLSQGAQKG
-356 RCPTD
+356 RCATD
-361 GPVQELNALAEAFNA
+361 GPVRELNALAEAFND

-455 NVAPLN
+455 NVARLN

-466 REVWSPLALQLEQK
+466 REVWNPLALQLEQK

-533 ISVYNDGPVIPDK
+533 VSVYNDGPVIPDK

-591 RAGGP
+591 RAEGP

>member
-13 LAMPLTVAFFL
+13 LAVPLTVAFFL

-36 ACDRLEG
+36 ACDKLED
-43 TVSQEYEYAQKALE
+43 TVSQEFEYAQKALE

-62 YQTNRDNGLGAQAD
+62 YQNNRDNGLGAQAD

-111 SQLSYGY
+111 SQLAYGY

-148 WITQHRVHSWDFSLY
+148 WITQRRIHSWDFALY
-163 PPDSWQWETLS
+163 PPDSWQRETLS
-174 QIGEDLANVDGTY
+174 QNGEDLANVDGTY

-251 GPIDMELRLAHFRAA
+251 GRIDMELRLAHFRAA

-320 ISTFLLTAVA
+320 ISTFLLTAAA
-330 VLLLSAHLSRKVT
+330 VLLLSAHLSKQVT
-343 EPVEQMSQGAQKG
+343 RPVEQLSQGAQKG
-356 RCPTD
+356 RCETD

-376 AQDQL
+376 AKDQL

-411 ALGEDIAPE
+411 ALGEDIDPE

-455 NVAPLN
+455 NMAPLN

-533 ISVYNDGPVIPDK
+533 ISVYNDGPLISEK

>member
-1 MKTKRARRLRWR
+1 MNKSRPRRLRWR
-13 LAMPLTVAFFL
+13 LAVPLTVAFFL

-36 ACDRLEG
+36 ACGRLEG

-62 YQTNRDNGLGAQAD
+62 YQNNRDNDLGAQAD

-111 SQLSYGY
+111 SQLAYGY

-148 WITQHRVHSWDFSLY
+148 WLTQHRSRSWDFALY
-163 PPDSWQWETLS
+163 PSDSWP
-174 QIGEDLANVDGTY
+174 GDGDLPNVDGTY
-187 ARVTGVERP
+187 ARVTGVERS
-196 GYAVDVQKIELVHPD
+196 GDAIDVQKIELVHPD
-211 GTTEVMVETNTTG
+211 GTTETMVETDTTG
-224 DNSITLELKFVEI
+224 EDSITLELKFMRV
-237 ASVLLPNLYSTGKD
+237 ASVLLPDYRGEGKA
-251 GPIDMELRLAHFRAA
+251 GPIDMELRLSNFREA
-266 QDRVHQGATEMHG
+266 QNRVHQGATEMHG
-279 SSLTVSGQL
+279 SSFIVSGKL
-288 FGISE
+288 FGITEEDSH
-293 GDGNA
+293 A
-298 MRVVGGQCDI
+298 IRVVGGQCDI

-320 ISTFLLTAVA
+320 ISTFLLTAAA
-330 VLLLSAHLSRKVT
+330 VLLLSAHLSKQVT
-343 EPVEQMSQGAQKG
+343 RPVEQLSQGAQKG
-356 RCPTD
+356 RCETD

-411 ALGEDIAPE
+411 ALGEDIAPD

-466 REVWSPLALQLEQK
+466 REVWNPLALQLEQK

-515 EKGKR
+515 EKGKC
-520 IQVSLVRKGEQVR
+520 IQVSLVKQGEQVR
-533 ISVYNDGPVIPDK
+533 VSVYNDGPIIPDK

-591 RAGGP
+591 WAGGP

>member
-13 LAMPLTVAFFL
+13 LAVPLTAAFFL

-62 YQTNRDNGLGAQAD
+62 YQNNRDNGLGAQAD

-111 SQLSYGY
+111 SQLAYGY

-133 FDDGLDDEGQLQLAR
+133 FDSGLDDQGQLQLAR
-148 WITQHRVHSWDFSLY
+148 WLTQHRSRSWDFALY
-163 PPDSWQWETLS
+163 PSDSWP
-174 QIGEDLANVDGTY
+174 GDGDLPNVDGTY

-196 GYAVDVQKIELVHPD
+196 GYAVDVQKIELVYPD

-224 DNSITLELKFVEI
+224 ENSITLELKFVEI

-330 VLLLSAHLSRKVT
+330 VLLLSAHLSKQVT
-343 EPVEQMSQGAQKG
+343 RPVEQLSQGAQKG
-356 RCPTD
+356 RCQID
-361 GPVQELNALAEAFNA
+361 GPVQELNALGEAFNA
-376 AQDQL
+376 AQEQL

-533 ISVYNDGPVIPDK
+533 VSVYNDGPFIPDK

-553 PFYRGDKSRSRDS
+553 PFYRGDKARSRDS

-580 SAHGGSCGVEQ
+580 SAHGGSCGVKH
-591 RAGGP
+591 RTSGP

>member
-62 YQTNRDNGLGAQAD
+62 YQNNRDNGLGAQAD

-111 SQLSYGY
+111 SQLAYGY

-133 FDDGLDDEGQLQLAR
+133 FDDGLDDQGQLQLAR
-148 WITQHRVHSWDFSLY
+148 WITQRRIHSWDFALY
-163 PPDSWQWETLS
+163 PPDSWQWEMLS
-174 QIGEDLANVDGTY
+174 QNGEDLANVDGTY

-196 GYAVDVQKIELVHPD
+196 GYAVDVQKIELVYPD

-224 DNSITLELKFVEI
+224 ENSITLELKFVEI

-251 GPIDMELRLAHFRAA
+251 GPVDMELRLSNFREA
-266 QDRVHQGATEMHG
+266 QNRVHQGATEMHG
-279 SSLTVSGQL
+279 SSFTVSGQL

-293 GDGNA
+293 DGNA

-308 RRAAVQGQWFLY
+308 RRAAMQGQWFLY
-320 ISTFLLTAVA
+320 LSTFLLTAAA
-330 VLLLSAHLSRKVT
+330 VLLLSAHLSKQVT
-343 EPVEQMSQGAQKG
+343 RPVEQLSQGAQEG
-356 RCPTD
+356 RCETD
-361 GPVQELNALAEAFNA
+361 GPVQELNALAEAFND

-431 ESDRMGQLVGR
+431 ESDCMGQLVGR

-455 NVAPLN
+455 NMAPLN

-466 REVWSPLALQLEQK
+466 REEWSPLALQLEQK
-480 EVSLSL
+480 KVSLSL

-533 ISVYNDGPVIPDK
+533 VSVYNDGPVIPDK